1 MASWEVLGKPANI
14 LAMDRQSEFHERIG
28 GDNLAALWVA
38 RRGMDLTRPASPA
51 EPVIWPYDEIR
62 CHLIEAGDLVSAGEA
77 FRRVL
82 VLENPAF
89 KGRMQATNT
98 LYAGL
103 QLVLPGETAPCHRH
117 SQTAI
122 RFVIEG
128 AGGYTAV
135 DGERIPLSR
144 GDFVITPNW
153 TWHDHGNRGDAPVIW
168 LDVLDTPLV
177 GFLDTVFR
185 ENYPKPL
192 HPIIRNEG
200 ETRARYGAG
209 MIPVDF
215 DPSQNPLP
223 LTHYPYAESRAAL
236 TAMADSAPPDPTHGL
251 KMQYTNPATGA
262 PATPT
267 MAAFLQHLPKGFIGQ
282 SYRSTESTVVCVAE
296 GRGRSTIDGV
306 SLEWGPGDVFVV
318 PGWLRHRHEA
328 EDEAVLFSV
337 SDRPVQQALGL
348 WREERHG
355 GGANL

>member
-1 MASWEVLGKPANI
+1 
-14 LAMDRQSEFHERIG
+14 MDLQSEFHERIG
-28 GDNLAALWVA
+28 GSNLAALWVA
-38 RRGMDLTRPASPA
+38 RRGMDLTRPACPA
-51 EPVIWPYDEIR
+51 EPVIWPFDEIR
-62 CHLIEAGDLVSAGEA
+62 CHLMEAGDLVSAEDA

-82 VLENPAF
+82 VLENPSF
-89 KGRMQATNT
+89 VGKMQATNT

-128 AGGYTAV
+128 GGGYTAV

-185 ENYPKPL
+185 ENYPEPL

-209 MIPVDF
+209 MMPVDF
-215 DPSQNPLP
+215 DPSEHPLP

-236 TAMADSAPPDPTHGL
+236 VTMAGSAPPDPTHGF
-251 KMQYTNPATGA
+251 KMHYTNPATGA

-267 MAAFLQHLPKGFIGQ
+267 MGAFLQHLPKGFTGQ
-282 SYRSTESTVVCVAE
+282 CYRSTESTVVCVAE
-296 GRGRSTIDGV
+296 GRGRSIINGIV
-306 SLEWGPGDVFVV
+306 LEWGPGDVFVV
-318 PGWLRHRHEA
+318 PGWLKHFHEA
-328 EDEAVLFSV
+328 EDEAMLFSV

-355 GGANL
+355 ERSKL